1 MSKYL
6 WSASAMYCSGKWT
19 DKYYHNVSHAHV
31 TKYNVQRR
39 NMHKVS
45 SDHCSDNAWMTED
58 PPYGFR
64 EVGISNLFSL
74 CWTTGST
81 TMIVWW
87 CQYTPLPTTS
97 LGRRSLCWWNMNHLG
112 RCCFLRAH
120 FLRVQDWSSISP
132 SELWESPLLPTWLT
146 RVCLRHLPFS
156 IIATQSSSVPLIWV
170 FTDKTDRD
178 IVEYTAADTD
188 YYIL

>member
-1 MSKYL
+1 
-6 WSASAMYCSGKWT
+6 
-19 DKYYHNVSHAHV
+19 
-31 TKYNVQRR
+31 
-39 NMHKVS
+39 
-45 SDHCSDNAWMTED
+45 MTED

-64 EVGISNLFSL
+64 EVGISHLFSL

-146 RVCLRHLPFS
+146 QVFLRYLPFS
-156 IIATQSSSVPLIWV
+156 NIQTNIGTNTDIILVSVEHYNQAVAIEACPLITGSYQMVIATL
-170 FTDKTDRD
+170 
-178 IVEYTAADTD
+178 
-188 YYIL
+188 